1 MNTKRVLI
9 ITGGKISIEFAK
21 EYLSNQQFDTIIAVD
36 SGMVAAKELDLQVH
50 YIVGDFDSV
59 PKEVLEYYRNIVSKS
74 DSIILKEYNPIKDST
89 DTHIAIELAM
99 ELKPDEIILLGATGS
114 RIDHMLANIHL
125 LYIPLRKKIKAFI
138 IDEHN
143 KIYLLNQDIALNKK
157 ELYGSYLSLQPFT
170 EVVSNVTL
178 TGFKYPLDKKDL
190 YIGDSLGVSN
200 EVTEEQANILLQKG
214 ILIVIES
221 KD

>member
-1 MNTKRVLI
+1 MKKKRILI
-9 ITGGKISIEFAK
+9 ITGGKISIEFAR
-21 EYLSNQQFDTIIAVD
+21 EYLRHQQFDSIIAVD
-36 SGMVAAKELDLQVH
+36 SGMVAARELDLQVH

-59 PKEVLEYYRNIVSKS
+59 PKEVLEYYRNIVNKNGT
-74 DSIILKEYNPIKDST
+74 ITLKEFNPIKDTT
-89 DTHIAIELAM
+89 DTHIALELAM
-99 ELKPDEIILLGATGS
+99 DLKPDEIILLGATGS

-125 LYIPLRKKIKAFI
+125 LYIPLREKVKAFI

-143 KIYLLNQDIALNKK
+143 KIYLLDQDITLNKK
-157 ELYGSYLSLQPFT
+157 ELHGSFLSLQPFT
-170 EVVSNVTL
+170 EVVSKVTL
-178 TGFKYPLDKKDL
+178 TGFKYPLVKRDL

>member
-1 MNTKRVLI
+1 MNKKRVLI
-9 ITGGKISIEFAK
+9 ITGGKISIEFARD
-21 EYLSNQQFDTIIAVD
+21 YLSNQQFDTIIAVD
-36 SGMVAAKELDLQVH
+36 SGMVAAKELDLQVD

-74 DSIILKEYNPIKDST
+74 GSIILKEYNPIKDST

-99 ELKPDEIILLGATGS
+99 QLQPDEIILLGATGN
-114 RIDHMLANIHL
+114 RIDHMIANIHL
-125 LYIPLRKKIKAFI
+125 LYLLLREKIKAFI

-143 KIYLLNQDIALNKK
+143 KIYLLDHDITLNKT
-157 ELYGSYLSLQPFT
+157 ELHGSFLSLQPFT
-170 EVVSNVTL
+170 EIVTKVTL
-178 TGFKYPLDKKDL
+178 MGFKYPLDKRDL
-190 YIGDSLGVSN
+190 YIGDSLGISN
-200 EVTEEQANILLQKG
+200 EVIEEQANILLQKG